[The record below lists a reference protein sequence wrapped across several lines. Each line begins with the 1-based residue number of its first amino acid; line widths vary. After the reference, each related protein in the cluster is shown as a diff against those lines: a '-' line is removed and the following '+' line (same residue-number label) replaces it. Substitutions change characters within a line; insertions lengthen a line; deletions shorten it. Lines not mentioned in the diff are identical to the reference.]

1 MIFCAASP
9 STTELR
15 TEPAVNDVARDIED
29 RSQQVHAH
37 DGGAVVHQVEHSK
50 LLPWLM
56 LTCLL
61 SGAAIV
67 GVVLD
72 MIEQTRTER
81 ETRML
86 EYYVLEL
93 DGKLM
98 AARVIEPQ
106 QSYSAQKRK

>member
-1 MIFCAASP
+1 M
-9 STTELR
+9 STSTSNELR
-15 TEPAVNDVARDIED
+15 EDVTASDQSQVNRQSVTTI
-29 RSQQVHAH
+29 
-37 DGGAVVHQVEHSK
+37 EHSK

-67 GVVLD
+67 GVVFD
-72 MIEQTRTER
+72 MMAQSKTER
-81 ETRML
+81 EARML
-86 EYYVLEL
+86 QYYVMEL

-106 QSYSAQKRK
+106 QSYSAQQEKRK